1 MSRSYERYRERPR
14 SPLRR
19 WVTALTILV
28 WIILIVLL
36 LARFVARPA
45 LTRFVQD
52 RIAQV
57 SGQTGVTPELPD
69 TILPSDIPAGSF
81 TIRESDA
88 NQWLVEHRQEL
99 EGVED
104 VRLRFLP
111 GEAQAD
117 VTIGGV
123 SSTAHASVEVVDGKV
138 VVTNPRLDWPL
149 GAVVDVQPF
158 AALIQ
163 ERLNTDL
170 ATTGRTV
177 TGATIESGQI
187 VISIE

>member
-14 SPLRR
+14 SSVRR

-45 LTRFVQD
+45 ITRFVQD

-57 SGQTGVTPELPD
+57 SGQAGGTPAIPD
-69 TILPSDIPAGSF
+69 TILPGDIPAGSF
-81 TIRESDA
+81 SIRESDA
-88 NQWLVEHRQEL
+88 NQWLAEHRQEL

-123 SSTAHASVEVVDGKV
+123 SSTAYAGVEVVNGQV

-149 GAVVDVQPF
+149 GAVVDIQPF
-158 AALIQ
+158 ADLIQ

-170 ATTGRTV
+170 ASLQRTV
-177 TGATIESGQI
+177 TGATIKSGQI
-187 VISIE
+187 VITIE